1 MNEHLVSIFVFVE
14 TVFVIWFPNIGILGG
29 RTFALIGLYCLFL
42 GVLLFDRGNKNLRVL
57 NSSNSFLKVL
67 LVYIVLIILD
77 SLLASLVASTYFSDF
92 RAIYTLL
99 MNLLYAYT
107 FYHLLQYDK
116 IRMSFRFAIL
126 VCAITLGV
134 YSIYSYLTSSNL
146 YTDIFYLFVDNDI
159 AENQFVDYSETR
171 GLAFRVYGNLNN
183 PVFFSVELLLLMGF
197 CCYEFD
203 KSTNGNLKLSIFVVL
218 LVLLLGILFTGSKSG
233 VIPAFF
239 LLAITFYKDIG
250 FKKIAVFSLLYL
262 SVFSLFLPHISDF
275 FYIDFTRFVDAM
287 NPFAST
293 ESVGGSTAIHRGN
306 QYSYLFEF
314 IGSDGM
320 FGRGYG
326 WAKNYVS
333 TVGIHPILHTFES
346 LIMSAYADGGFV
358 SLLIIYPLFL
368 YKTFKLS
375 NSMMYRCFCLSYFF
389 TMIATGIGCFN
400 IFCVMVC
407 YLLIDSGIMQQ
418 STINNKKRRLLC
430 PNNETISQ
438 CV

>member
-1 MNEHLVSIFVFVE
+1 MKDHLLSFFVFVE
-14 TVFVIWFPNIGILGG
+14 TVLLIWFPNIGILGG
-29 RTFALIGLYCLFL
+29 RSFALIGLYCLFF
-42 GVLLFDRGNKNLRVL
+42 GVLLFDNGYKNLRVV
-57 NSSNSFLKVL
+57 NYGNNFLKVL
-67 LVYIVLIILD
+67 LVYFVLVVLD
-77 SLLASLVASTYFSDF
+77 SFLAKIGADTYYSDF
-92 RAIYTLL
+92 RAIYSLL
-99 MNLLYAYT
+99 VDILYAYT
-107 FYHLLQYDK
+107 FYHLLQYEK
-116 IRMSFRFAIL
+116 IRMSFRYAIL
-126 VCAITLGV
+126 LCAITLGV

-171 GLAFRVYGNLNN
+171 GLSFRVYGNLNN

-250 FKKIAVFSLLYL
+250 FKKIAVFSLLYI
-262 SVFSLFLPHISDF
+262 SVFSIFLPHISDF
-275 FYIDFTRFVDAM
+275 FDIDFTRFVDAM

-293 ESVGGSTAIHRGN
+293 ESVGGSSAIHRGN
-306 QYSYLFEF
+306 QFSYLFEF
-314 IGSDGM
+314 VGSDGM

-368 YKTFKLS
+368 YKTFKLD

-400 IFCVMVC
+400 IFCVMIC
-407 YLLIDSGIMQQ
+407 YLLIDRRITQYDK
-418 STINNKKRRLLC
+418 INCKKKKQLSSDI
-430 PNNETISQ
+430 ETISQ
-438 CV
+438 FV